1 MPSSETTTTSPSQE
15 ATLHKRFNSMT
26 PRERQQEMRRRHTST
41 DGAECLLSPHRTKGA
56 VHFLLAPLISSPF
69 WFPLSRTVGAFY
81 FLYLCLS
88 FIYSLQVFQPPP
100 PPPPPPP
107 VPLALTDSVQSVAN
121 RVGVNLAPTHKQ
133 QAAHPPHQPA
143 SIPAAQEHTHRR
155 AQTFLTG
162 RVRSETAAFFVCLK
176 AVDVI
181 NTWSASPRCSA
192 GF

>member
-1 MPSSETTTTSPSQE
+1 
-15 ATLHKRFNSMT
+15 MT

-56 VHFLLAPLISSPF
+56 VHFLLAPLISSPSF